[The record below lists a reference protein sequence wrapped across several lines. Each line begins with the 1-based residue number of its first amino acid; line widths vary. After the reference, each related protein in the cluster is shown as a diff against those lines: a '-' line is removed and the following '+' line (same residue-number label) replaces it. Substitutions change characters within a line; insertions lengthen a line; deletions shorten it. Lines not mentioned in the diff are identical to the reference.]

1 MNAKRGF
8 FLRRCFEA
16 SEAADA
22 AEAHRQNDTPYI
34 GDAQCCVTPW
44 QRDVTPVTQKRDK
57 P

>member
-8 FLRRCFEA
+8 FLRGWFEA